1 MFRRTFLSPT
11 SGNGVATL
19 AKIRHMKRSGDYVS
33 LLPDAVG
40 SVALRDAG
48 SELDFMV
55 AATPEP
61 QARYFGA

>member
-1 MFRRTFLSPT
+1 MRDNLKNHFFR
-11 SGNGVATL
+11 
-19 AKIRHMKRSGDYVS
+19 IDYVS